1 MAKRVVFRRDELL
14 MAKLKLGNVVLDLEE
29 YATTGLRAVAVGPSG
44 CGKTN
49 CGLVLA
55 ESLSKQGWVS
65 VIVGP
70 EGEAAEMYGKPVSNP
85 KALHARLKKRDQPIV
100 VVEAADAS
108 AFVPY
113 GEVIQEVA
121 DAHRRPLL
129 VVMDEGQI
137 FSASRKRE
145 NDMGAASDLINDFM
159 QRGRKRALDVFITAN
174 RFSASV
180 SRVAFENANLRF
192 IGVQQDAAAW
202 SGLAA
207 MFRGTGISFSD
218 LAALAPGEFFVFSRR
233 GVEKVAMQ
241 MADKLR
247 ALAPKASASRPALP
261 ANFTQWDRAMRGIPT
276 PRLQALQGPVVEL
289 LGNVAGLTSA
299 QLVSGGRALRDEMEA
314 RGV

>member
-1 MAKRVVFRRDELL
+1 MSKRLVFRRDELL
-14 MAKLKLGNVVLDLEE
+14 AAKLKLGNVVLDLAD

-49 CGLVLA
+49 CGFVMA
-55 ESLSKQGWVS
+55 ESLSAQGWVS
-65 VIVGP
+65 VIVSP
-70 EGEAAEMYGKPVSNP
+70 EGEASEMYGEAVANP
-85 KALHARLKKRDQPIV
+85 KALETRLKKRDTPIV
-100 VVEAADAS
+100 VVDAS
-108 AFVPY
+108 DATAFVPY

-121 DAHRRPLL
+121 DTCRRPLL
-129 VVMDEGQI
+129 VVLDEGQI

-145 NDMGAASDLINDFM
+145 SDMGAASDLINDFM

-207 MFRGTGISFSD
+207 MFRGTGIGFSD

-233 GVEKVAMQ
+233 GVEKVPMQ
-241 MADKLR
+241 MAEKLK
-247 ALAPKASASRPALP
+247 AIAPKATSSRPVLP
-261 ANFTQWDRAMRGIPT
+261 TSFTQWDRAMRSIPT
-276 PRLQALQGPVVEL
+276 ERLQGLQGPVVEL
-289 LGNVAGLTSA
+289 LGSVVGLSSS
-299 QLVSGGRALRDEMEA
+299 QLVSGGRALRDELEA
-314 RGV
+314 RGS